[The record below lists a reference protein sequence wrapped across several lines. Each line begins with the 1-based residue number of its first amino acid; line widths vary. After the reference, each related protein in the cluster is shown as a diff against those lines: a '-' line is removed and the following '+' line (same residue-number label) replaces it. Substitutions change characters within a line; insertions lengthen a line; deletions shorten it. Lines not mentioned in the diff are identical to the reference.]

1 MTNALSVHYAQA
13 LADAVFSPDANLTPE
28 QAVHQLRIA
37 VQLLEMSPDLHR
49 VLQSPAVSRGKKIAL
64 VGRLIEKEGLAR
76 LIRNFL
82 MVIVEH
88 RRVKD
93 LRHILESFEEAVDVR
108 LGLARVEITSAT
120 DLTDEQKQA
129 VEEALMEATG
139 KRIRPLYRINGA
151 IIGGVIARIGSKE
164 YDGSLLGRLQALR
177 QQLSPV
183 S

>member
-13 LADAVFSPDANLTPE
+13 LADAVFAPDANLTPE

-37 VQLLEMSPDLHR
+37 VQLLEVSPDLHR

-139 KRIRPLYRINGA
+139 KRIRPLYKINGA

>member
-13 LADAVFSPDANLTPE
+13 LADAVFAPDANLTPE

-37 VQLLEMSPDLHR
+37 VQLLEVSPDLHR

-64 VGRLIEKEGLAR
+64 VGKLIEEDGLAR

-82 MVIVEH
+82 MVIVGH

>member
-13 LADAVFSPDANLTPE
+13 LADAVFAPDANLTPE

-37 VQLLEMSPDLHR
+37 VQLFEVSPDLHR

>member
-1 MTNALSVHYAQA
+1 MTNALSVHYAYA
-13 LADAVFSPDANLTPE
+13 LADAVFAPDSNLAPE
-28 QAVHQLRIA
+28 QAVQQLRKA
-37 VQLLEMSPDLHR
+37 VELLEISPDLHR
-49 VLQSPAVSRGKKIAL
+49 VLQSPAVSRRKKIAL
-64 VGRLIEKEGLAR
+64 VGQLIEEDGLER

-93 LRHILESFEEAVDVR
+93 LRHILESFEEAIDVR

-129 VEEALMEATG
+129 VEDALVEATG

-151 IIGGVIARIGSKE
+151 IIGGVIARIGSKV

>member
-13 LADAVFSPDANLTPE
+13 LADAVFAPDANLTPE

-37 VQLLEMSPDLHR
+37 VQLLEVSPDLHR
-49 VLQSPAVSRGKKIAL
+49 VLQSPVVSRGKKIAL

-183 S
+183 F

>member
-13 LADAVFSPDANLTPE
+13 LADAVFAPDSNLTPE
-28 QAVHQLRIA
+28 QAVQQLRLA

-49 VLQSPAVSRGKKIAL
+49 VLQSPAVPRRKKIAL
-64 VGRLIEKEGLAR
+64 VGKLIEEDGLAR

-93 LRHILESFEEAVDVR
+93 LRHILESFEEAIDVR

-129 VEEALMEATG
+129 VEEALVEATG
-139 KRIRPLYRINGA
+139 KGVRPLYRLNEA